1 MKSDHAATQ
10 ELLSHILRKAL
21 GMPCPCPAGR
31 LSQQQF
37 REIEKEAARQTVSGL
52 LYHAVISKEL
62 DVDLSPNDAVR
73 VLTTDTR
80 LRFTNK
86 KIDDALISLT
96 RLLQS
101 RNIRF
106 VVVKGQTIAALY
118 PEPYCRE
125 PGDIDFYVWP
135 EDFSRARHTIE
146 AAWHI
151 EMKESEE
158 QHISFTY
165 DGVLFEMH
173 FLLLKLYSRRRQEAF
188 DRMIAASRPT
198 LIHVGDAEVPVLDE
212 IPNIVYTFAHLWY
225 HFVELGVGLRQ
236 LCDLAILINRS
247 FPCDLDEKCLQAR
260 TASLIATLDSLEMR
274 GAFAIVEC
282 VMHDY
287 LGLTRLPLPV
297 SRSVQAMSGIMT
309 KRIFKYGNFGKYGR
323 NGQRGEWKFYARLL
337 ADRIITILRFRNY
350 DKKELSA
357 RLIKEVPSKMWR
369 VISGRAA
376 ED

>member
-1 MKSDHAATQ
+1 MYICIDIGGTAIKYGLAAADGTLQAKGTLPTHAKEGGGPRIIRTVQQLIRDTLAVQPLEGIALSTAGMVDPIKGDVFYALPASIPDYTGTHWKALLTQ
-10 ELLSHILRKAL
+10 EFHL
-21 GMPCPCPAGR
+21 PCAVENDVNC
-31 LSQQQF
+31 
-37 REIEKEAARQTVSGL
+37 AA
-52 LYHAVISKEL
+52 
-62 DVDLSPNDAVR
+62 
-73 VLTTDTR
+73 
-80 LRFTNK
+80 
-86 KIDDALISLT
+86 
-96 RLLQS
+96 
-101 RNIRF
+101 
-106 VVVKGQTIAALY
+106 
-118 PEPYCRE
+118 
-125 PGDIDFYVWP
+125 
-135 EDFSRARHTIE
+135 
-146 AAWHI
+146 
-151 EMKESEE
+151 
-158 QHISFTY
+158 
-165 DGVLFEMH
+165 
-173 FLLLKLYSRRRQEAF
+173 LLKLYSRRRQEAF

-323 NGQRGEWKFYARLL
+323 NGQRGEWKFYVRLL

-350 DKKELSA
+350 DKKELTA